1 MKRSDIINY
10 AMTLE
15 GETGHCEVLNIYNS
29 QKDLPRNYAVR
40 LNDAWCATFVSAIFL
55 KYGWS
60 SISEC
65 SCQKMID
72 KAKKI
77 TRWCD
82 ASYKAGKG
90 DIIMYDWGNNGS
102 VDHVGIICDVTDTA
116 YIVREGN
123 KNKTIGNR
131 TVMKNDSCIEG
142 FIIPPYEE
150 ESHKDKLL
158 ERVEGINFELLY
170 KYSGADGVK
179 QEMLKLINEG
189 Y

>member
-1 MKRSDIINY
+1 
-10 AMTLE
+10 
-15 GETGHCEVLNIYNS
+15 
-29 QKDLPRNYAVR
+29 
-40 LNDAWCATFVSAIFL
+40 
-55 KYGWS
+55 
-60 SISEC
+60 
-65 SCQKMID
+65 MID

-82 ASYKAGKG
+82 ASYNASKG

-102 VDHVGIICDVTDTA
+102 IDHVGIICDVTDTA

-158 ERVEGINFELLY
+158 ERVNGINFELLY

-179 QEMLKLINEG
+179 NEMLKLINEG